1 MRGRVEGGW
10 WGVVIDAP
18 EPCALASFYAE
29 VLGWQ
34 VVGDD
39 PEHAVVAAP
48 AGVAYLA
55 IQRNPD
61 FVPPVWPPEDGRQ
74 QMMLHLDVEVVEL
87 DDAVAD
93 AVRLGARV
101 APDQQEQPSL
111 RVMLDPAGHPFCLY
125 RDG

>member
-1 MRGRVEGGW
+1 V
-10 WGVVIDAP
+10 
-18 EPCALASFYAE
+18 ALAAFYAR

-39 PEHAVVAAP
+39 PDHAVVAAP
-48 AGVAYLA
+48 SGVAYLA
-55 IQRNPD
+55 VQRNAD
-61 FVPPVWPPEDGRQ
+61 YVAPVWPPEPGRQ

-87 DDAVAD
+87 DEAVAN

-101 APDQQEQPSL
+101 ADQQPQASV
-111 RVMLDPAGHPFCLY
+111 RVLLDPAGHPFCLY

>member
-1 MRGRVEGGW
+1 MRGRAEDGW

-18 EPCALASFYAE
+18 DPAALAAFYAQ

-39 PEHAVVAAP
+39 PDHAVVAAP
-48 AGVAYLA
+48 GGVAYLA
-55 IQRNPD
+55 VQRNPD
-61 FVPPVWPPEDGRQ
+61 YRPPAWPPEPGAQ

-87 DDAVAD
+87 EAAVEDAL
-93 AVRLGARV
+93 RLGARL
-101 APDQQEQPSL
+101 APGQSDAAL
-111 RVMLDPAGHPFCLY
+111 RVLVDPAGHPFCLY

>member
-1 MRGRVEGGW
+1 MRGRAEGGW

-18 EPCALASFYAE
+18 DPGALASFYAQ

-48 AGVAYLA
+48 DGVAYLA
-55 IQRNPD
+55 VQRNHDYVAPA
-61 FVPPVWPPEDGRQ
+61 WPPEPGRQ

-87 DDAVAD
+87 EDAVAD

-101 APDQQEQPSL
+101 APEQDGPASL
-111 RVMLDPAGHPFCLY
+111 RVLLDPAGHPFCLY

>member
-1 MRGRVEGGW
+1 MRGRADDGW

-18 EPCALASFYAE
+18 EPVALATFYAR

-39 PEHAVVAAP
+39 PDHAVVAAP
-48 AGVAYLA
+48 SGVAYLA
-55 IQRNPD
+55 VQRNAD
-61 FVPPVWPPEDGRQ
+61 YVAPVWPPEPGRQ

-87 DDAVAD
+87 DEAVAD

-101 APDQQEQPSL
+101 ADQQPQASV
-111 RVMLDPAGHPFCLY
+111 RVLLDPAGHPFCLY

>member
-1 MRGRVEGGW
+1 MRGRADDGW

-18 EPCALASFYAE
+18 EPVALAAFYAR

-39 PEHAVVAAP
+39 PDHAVVAAP
-48 AGVAYLA
+48 SGVAYLA
-55 IQRNPD
+55 VQRNSD
-61 FVPPVWPPEDGRQ
+61 YVAPVWPPEPGRQ

-87 DDAVAD
+87 DEAVAD

-101 APDQQEQPSL
+101 ADQQPQASV
-111 RVMLDPAGHPFCLY
+111 RVLLDPAGHPFCLY

>member
-1 MRGRVEGGW
+1 MRGRAEGGW

-18 EPCALASFYAE
+18 DPPALAAFYAQ

-39 PEHAVVAAP
+39 PDHAVVAP
-48 AGVAYLA
+48 PSGVAYLA
-55 IQRNPD
+55 VQRNVD
-61 FVPPVWPPEDGRQ
+61 FRPPVWPPEPGGQ

-87 DDAVAD
+87 DAAVAD
-93 AVRLGARV
+93 AVRLGARL
-101 APDQQEQPSL
+101 APHQSQASV
-111 RVMLDPAGHPFCLY
+111 RVLVDPAGHPFCLY

>member
-1 MRGRVEGGW
+1 MRGRAEDGW

-18 EPCALASFYAE
+18 DALALAAFYAQ

-48 AGVAYLA
+48 SGVAYLA
-55 IQRNPD
+55 VRHDPD
-61 FVPPVWPPEDGRQ
+61 YAPPTWPPRPGEQR
-74 QMMLHLDVEVVEL
+74 MMLHLDVEVL
-87 DDAVAD
+87 DLDVAVRAAVA
-93 AVRLGARV
+93 LGARL
-101 APDQQEQPSL
+101 APEQPQVGM
-111 RVMLDPAGHPFCLY
+111 RVLVDPAGHPFCLY

>member
-1 MRGRVEGGW
+1 MRGRADDGW

-18 EPCALASFYAE
+18 EPVALAAFYAR

-39 PEHAVVAAP
+39 PDHAVVAAP
-48 AGVAYLA
+48 SGVAYLA
-55 IQRNPD
+55 VQRNAD
-61 FVPPVWPPEDGRQ
+61 YVAPVWPPEPGCQ

-87 DDAVAD
+87 DEAVAD

-101 APDQQEQPSL
+101 ADQQPQASV
-111 RVMLDPAGHPFCLY
+111 RVLLDPAGHPFCLY

>member
-1 MRGRVEGGW
+1 MRGRADDGW

-18 EPCALASFYAE
+18 EPVALAAFYAR

-39 PEHAVVAAP
+39 PDHAVVAAP
-48 AGVAYLA
+48 SGVAYLA
-55 IQRNPD
+55 VQRNAD
-61 FVPPVWPPEDGRQ
+61 YVAPVWPPEPGRQ

-87 DDAVAD
+87 DEAVAD

-101 APDQQEQPSL
+101 ADQQPQASV
-111 RVMLDPAGHPFCLY
+111 RVLLDPAGHPFCLY